1 MSALAR
7 WLLTAAGFIGVAH
20 GQTISNTP
28 VMIDMVQNNPVRPRR
43 RRAPALLS
51 FMLRV
56 LYTGG

>member
-28 VMIDMVQNNPVRPRR
+28 VMIDMVQNNPVRRR
-43 RRAPALLS
+43 RRPALLS
-51 FMLRV
+51 FMLKV
-56 LYTGG
+56 LYTEG